1 MGASNQLLSYRLTGA
16 AEDKLAPVK
25 AITYRQ
31 YGPPEVLRVSEVPPP
46 RPQANELL
54 VRVRAAEAT
63 KADCEFRSFKFAVS
77 WFWVPLRLAAGVF
90 RPRRKVLGMYFSGEV
105 VELGEGASRFAVGDE
120 IFGATGL
127 RLGAYGEYVAV
138 PESNTLCTKPA
149 NMTFAEA
156 AAVPLGGLNALHF
169 LRLADIKAGEAVL
182 INGAGGSIGLHG
194 VQIAKAM
201 GADVTAV
208 DKLTKEE
215 LVRRMGA
222 DRFIDY
228 ARESFVADGKRYDV
242 IFDMV
247 PTSSFSD
254 CMKALSETGRY
265 FTGNPRLSVMLRCL
279 WTSKFTNRNASFAF
293 AKESI
298 EELEVLKGMIE
309 KGQLASIVDDV
320 LPMDRAAEAHRRVED
335 ETRLGAIVLA
345 IE

>member
-1 MGASNQLLSYRLTGA
+1 M
-16 AEDKLAPVK
+16 K
-25 AITYRQ
+25 AITYEK
-31 YGPPEVLRVSEVPPP
+31 YGPPEVLRISEVPAP
-46 RPQANELL
+46 RPQPNELL
-54 VRVRAAEAT
+54 VRVHAAEAT

-138 PESNTLCTKPA
+138 PESNTLCAKPA

-169 LRLADIKAGEAVL
+169 LQLADIKAGEAVL
-182 INGAGGSIGLHG
+182 INGAGGSIGLHA

-208 DKLTKEE
+208 DKSLKED
-215 LVRRMGA
+215 LVRGKGA
-222 DRFIDY
+222 DHFIDY
-228 ARESFVADGKRYDV
+228 TKESFVTGGRRYDV

-254 CMKALSETGRY
+254 CMKVLEDSGRY

-279 WTSKFTNRNASFAF
+279 WTSKYTHRTASFAF
-293 AKESI
+293 AKESV
-298 EELEVLKGMIE
+298 EELEELRALIE
-309 KGQLASIVDDV
+309 AGNVRSIVDVV
-320 LPMDRAAEAHRRVED
+320 LPMDQAAEAHRRVED